1 MYVAQKQDGGDNLR
15 LLIIAQLPTEA
26 GNKMIDDP
34 DGIKRLEDYINKV
47 KAEAAYFSEENGERT
62 FYIVVD
68 IPSADMIPDVGEPLF
83 HLGAKVKIRPA
94 MVLDDVKKAMQ
105 RMQSG

>member
-1 MYVAQKQDGGDNLR
+1 LR
-15 LLIIAQLPTEA
+15 FIIIARFPTEA

-34 DGIKRLEDYINKV
+34 NGIKSVEDYLKKV
-47 KAEAAYFSEENGERT
+47 KAEAAYFSEDKGERT
-62 FYIVVD
+62 FYIIVD
-68 IPSADMIPDVGEPLF
+68 MPRADMIPDVGEPLF

-105 RMQSG
+105 RLQSS